1 MKPANG
7 AAIFIRSVGLNRIDD
22 LLALEEA
29 SFPTDRINRRN
40 LRNLLRSESACCMGA
55 YASGKLIGSMVILFR
70 AGTTSARIYSLAV
83 TEAARGLGVGR
94 KLMARAER
102 EARKRGCSK
111 IHLEVRADN
120 VPAMRLYEKLG
131 FEKTA
136 VLPGYY
142 EDGSPASKYRKEVGS
157 CHE

>member
-7 AAIFIRSVGLNRIDD
+7 TAIFIRSVGLNRIDD
-22 LLALEEA
+22 LLTLEKA

-40 LRNLLRSESACCMGA
+40 LRNLLQSESACCMGA
-55 YASGKLIGSMVILFR
+55 YASGNLIGSMVLLFR

-83 TEAARGLGVGR
+83 NEAARGLGVGR

-102 EARKRGCSK
+102 EACKRGCSN
-111 IHLEVRADN
+111 IHLEVRTDN
-120 VPAMRLYEKLG
+120 IPAMRLYEKLG
-131 FEKTA
+131 FEKTE

-142 EDGSPASKYRKEVGS
+142 EDGSPANKYRKEVGG